1 MRTTGKKPNL
11 TLDKIH
17 GIRADKNNGTRTQ
30 IPVKQEETLQET
42 ILKKR
47 ATSRVK
53 KDGYQY

>member
-11 TLDKIH
+11 TLDKID
-17 GIRADKNNGTRTQ
+17 GIRADKNNGARTQ

-47 ATSRVK
+47 STSRVK